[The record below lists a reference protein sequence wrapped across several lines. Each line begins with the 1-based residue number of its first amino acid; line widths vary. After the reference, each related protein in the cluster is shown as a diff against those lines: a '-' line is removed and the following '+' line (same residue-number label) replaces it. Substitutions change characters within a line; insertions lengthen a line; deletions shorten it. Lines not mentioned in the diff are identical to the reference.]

1 MPRTIRH
8 TLSSISVLRNLAAAD
23 RIDLETRCTWRSL
36 QAPATIVHHQEPST
50 DVYFLVEG
58 RARVIIY
65 SPAGRAVA
73 YRDLLPGQIFGEY
86 AALDGKPRSA
96 AVEAIEDCLVAVLK
110 AKDFRDL
117 LVAQSSVSL
126 ALLEAAVAQFR
137 SLTERVY
144 EFSALAVANRIH
156 AEVLR
161 LALAG
166 EVSGNTA
173 RIVRAPTHFEI
184 ANRVATTR
192 EAVTRELN
200 RMENLGVIRR
210 VGNQEM
216 VCALDALRRLV
227 DEAAGA

>member
-1 MPRTIRH
+1 M
-8 TLSSISVLRNLAAAD
+8 
-23 RIDLETRCTWRSL
+23 
-36 QAPATIVHHQEPST
+36 
-50 DVYFLVEG
+50 
-58 RARVIIY
+58 
-65 SPAGRAVA
+65 
-73 YRDLLPGQIFGEY
+73 
-86 AALDGKPRSA
+86 
-96 AVEAIEDCLVAVLK
+96 EAIEDCLVAVLK